1 MLKYSCLST
10 KVGVITFIERGGELV
25 ALNVG
30 AAPDHPESA
39 VPANSRVLS
48 AAKRQ
53 MKEYLAGKRR
63 EFDLPIVPVGTKFQQ
78 NVWRELLKIPFG
90 KTVNYLDIAKAVG
103 CPDGSRAV
111 GGAVGKNPI
120 PIIIP
125 CHRVIASNGKL
136 GGFSLGLPMK
146 RQLLCLEMPLKFLP

>member
-10 KVGVITFIERGGELV
+10 KLGIMTFVERGGELV
-25 ALNVG
+25 AINIG
-30 AAPDHPESA
+30 DAPIHPASA

-53 MKEYLAGKRR
+53 MKEYLSGKRR
-63 EFDLPIVPVGTKFQQ
+63 EFDLPMAPVGTKFQQ
-78 NVWRELLKIPFG
+78 SVWRALVKIPFG
-90 KTVNYLDIAKAVG
+90 ETVNYSDIAKTVKCVG
-103 CPDGSRAV
+103 GSRAV
-111 GGAVGKNPI
+111 GQAVGKNPI

-125 CHRVIASNGKL
+125 CHRVTRAGGKL

-146 RQLLCLEMPLKFLP
+146 RKLLCLEMPLKFLP